1 MEDKIKTGNY
11 IIHRAMEKKM
21 KSKVPTNRDFTP
33 DERALEEKGLLN
45 RSDQQKDVLIEAKNI
60 SKIYGKGNDA
70 TVKALDDVSLEIER
84 GAFIAIMGASG
95 SGKSTL
101 MNILGCLDRPTRGSV
116 FLDGQEV
123 STLNDEELAAIR
135 NKKIGFVFQTF
146 NLLART
152 NALENVELPLL
163 YSDRSHITEL
173 AREALKSVGLSDRI
187 HHLPNELSGGQQQRV
202 AIARALV
209 NNPEIVFAD
218 EPTGNLDSHSSLEI
232 MTLLQKLH
240 KEGRTIVLVTHEE
253 DIAHYAGR
261 IIQVA
266 DGKIVRDAINSEPVQ
281 PETGGNK

>member
-1 MEDKIKTGNY
+1 MNTS
-11 IIHRAMEKKM
+11 ASM
-21 KSKVPTNRDFTP
+21 NRDHTA
-33 DERALEEKGLLN
+33 DERARDKHAPDDHALDEKELLN
-45 RSDQQKDVLIEAKNI
+45 QSDPQSELLIEAKNI
-60 SKIYGKGNDA
+60 SKIYGKGDDA

-84 GAFIAIMGASG
+84 GEFIAIMGASG

-101 MNILGCLDRPTRGSV
+101 MNILGCLDRPTRGSL

-146 NLLART
+146 HLLART

-173 AREALKSVGLSDRI
+173 AREALKSVGLSDRMY
-187 HHLPNELSGGQQQRV
+187 HLPNELSGGQQQRV

-209 NNPEIVFAD
+209 NDPEIVFAD
-218 EPTGNLDSHSSLEI
+218 EPTGNLDSRSSLEI
-232 MTLLQKLH
+232 MLLLQKLH
-240 KEGRTIVLVTHEE
+240 KEERTIVLVTHEE
-253 DIAHYAGR
+253 DIARYAGR

-266 DGKIVRDAINSEPVQ
+266 DGKIVRDTMNSEPVQ
-281 PETGGNK
+281 PEPGGNK

>member
-1 MEDKIKTGNY
+1 MNTTAPMNRG
-11 IIHRAMEKKM
+11 RASNKHPRDEKDL
-21 KSKVPTNRDFTP
+21 P
-33 DERALEEKGLLN
+33 N
-45 RSDQQKDVLIEAKNI
+45 RSDQQKDLLIEAKNI

-70 TVKALDDVSLEIER
+70 TVKALDDVSLEIGR

-116 FLDGQEV
+116 YLDGQEV

-135 NKKIGFVFQTF
+135 NTKIGFVFQTF
-146 NLLART
+146 HLLART

-163 YSDRSHITEL
+163 YSDRSKITEL
-173 AREALKSVGLSDRI
+173 ARQALKSVGLSDRM

-209 NNPEIVFAD
+209 NDPEIVFAD
-218 EPTGNLDSHSSLEI
+218 EPTGNLDSSSSLEI
-232 MTLLQKLH
+232 MSLLQKLH
-240 KEGRTIVLVTHEE
+240 KDGRTIVLVTHEE
-253 DIAHYAGR
+253 DIARYAGR

-266 DGKIVRDAINSEPVQ
+266 DGKIVRDVMNIEPVQ
-281 PETGGNK
+281 PESGGNK